1 MYIKLTGICNLQH
14 VAECDQMQVLPT
26 FKGLTSTE
34 LQSAQSFA
42 GLRRRN
48 FTASRFSEAINLFNL
63 SHSESHANTDDDG
76 LDQIQFVT
84 KKVP

>member
-1 MYIKLTGICNLQH
+1 MEDKLH
-14 VAECDQMQVLPT
+14 
-26 FKGLTSTE
+26 
-34 LQSAQSFA
+34 
-42 GLRRRN
+42 R
-48 FTASRFSEAINLFNL
+48 TASRFSEAIDLFNL

>member
-26 FKGLTSTE
+26 FKGLISTE
-34 LQSAQSFA
+34 PQSAQSFA

-48 FTASRFSEAINLFNL
+48 LWKTENCITLPPASLRRSTFLTSVIVKTSKHE
-63 SHSESHANTDDDG
+63 
-76 LDQIQFVT
+76 
-84 KKVP
+84 